1 MTVSSTESRITYSG
15 NGSTTTFAVPFTFD
29 SSTDLEV
36 NIITNST
43 RDVVL
48 QTLNTDYTVSGTD
61 IVMTSAPSAG
71 QTLVIT
77 LGLTFEQSTDYIA
90 NDPFPA
96 ETHENALDELA
107 KQLKELKED
116 IDYRCFKLPVNTLS
130 STTVTDTEIG
140 ASKVLRINASA
151 DGIEL
156 ATVNSITNGGDSW
169 SDAVNSNILP
179 DTDSNYNIGALANEF
194 ASVYADNVYGTI
206 QTAAQPN
213 ITSLGTL
220 ANVTI
225 DNVTI
230 NGNDVST
237 STGDLTFTPS
247 GVCDFSANTD
257 HMVIPVGTTAQRDT
271 SDGAGSLRWNTTDGR
286 LEAYTGSA
294 WVQYT
299 SAGGPGAWSD
309 PVDASITV
317 DTDSTYDFGTSGARL
332 ANLYADN
339 LYGTLAEGT
348 QGNITSVGT
357 LTSLTVDNL
366 TLNGNT
372 ISTSSGNIESAEILD
387 LSSGTAHLLP
397 PTGTTAQRTGTTAG
411 QMRYNSTDNVL
422 EYYNGSA
429 WVQLSSSS
437 SGGGMTLI
445 ATQTASADSTIDFA
459 NNLDSTYEAYVVVF
473 SGTIPATDG
482 ARFQLRIGTGG
493 TPTYQSGA
501 SDYSWSTDYTVPGA
515 ASGGAVASDAEIELI
530 GTALTVGNATG
541 EHVAGRVF
549 IHSPSDTNL
558 HTYVEAQIVGKNT
571 ASGLFIANTA
581 GSYNATTA
589 VTSLRFLFS
598 SGNIT
603 SGEFKLYG
611 LQKST

>member
-1 MTVSSTESRITYSG
+1 MTVSSTEPRITYTG

-29 SSTDLEV
+29 SNTDLEV
-36 NIITNST
+36 NVITSST

-61 IVMTSAPSAG
+61 VVMTSAPSAG

-194 ASVYADNVYGTI
+194 ASVYADNIYGTI

-387 LSSGTAHLLP
+387 LSSGTSHLLP

-429 WVQLSSSS
+429 WVQLSSSA

-473 SGTIPATDG
+473 SGTVPATDG

-541 EHVAGRVF
+541 EHIAGRVF

-558 HTYVEAQIVGKNT
+558 HTYVEAQLVGKNT
-571 ASGLFIANTA
+571 SAGLFIANTA

-611 LQKST
+611 LQKTI

>member
-459 NNLDSTYEAYVVVF
+459 NNLDSTYEVYVVVF